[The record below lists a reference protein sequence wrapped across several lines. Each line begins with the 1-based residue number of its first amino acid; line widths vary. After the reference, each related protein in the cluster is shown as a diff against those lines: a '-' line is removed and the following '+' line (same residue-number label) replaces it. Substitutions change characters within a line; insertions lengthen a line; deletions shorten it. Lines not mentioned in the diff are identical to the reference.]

1 MNNTNTN
8 YNNII
13 NEYVYK
19 SGMDINILKTMGNN
33 VQYIDFIT
41 NKMLNDI
48 QQLRNRFGLYIN
60 NNLNV
65 NDELNKFK
73 NLIEENKKQNIENN
87 NELKLNDI
95 SNNNNKIKIENE
107 KWADIAD
114 REDEL
119 NKIKNINIMQLSND
133 NLNNNNND
141 KKNI

>member
-13 NEYVYK
+13 SEYVYK

-95 SNNNNKIKIENE
+95 GNNNNKIKIENE